1 MIIAYFSDQYWPSIS
16 GVSVSVDA
24 FKKHL
29 CLMGHRVIVFVPD
42 YPDADGYDQIED
54 SQDVHRFQ
62 SHTIAFNDENRLVC
76 RSEKRK
82 IFALLDHLKPEIIHV
97 HTEFALGKI
106 ATSYAKKRRIKLVMT
121 AHTNWE
127 NIVEHYVPVIPAGIA
142 HLCCRLYMRY
152 VYNKADMLV
161 VPTSLMELLLGLYF
175 VKSPIRVIPTGIDT
189 CVFTGAGQHNSALQF
204 DAYHV
209 LEGKRFLFF
218 AGRLGKEKNIPFLID
233 VFARLAPQYKDLM
246 LVICGDG
253 PAKSDLQAYA
263 KSSGCADS
271 ILFPGYIERKRLH
284 HFYRRAE
291 VFVFASKVESQ
302 GMVVLEA
309 MACGTPVVAI
319 GKMGTREVMGGDT
332 GGFMVDD
339 DIFDFTEKVQLLLS
353 SPALHKAKAEGARRH
368 AESWTMEVQAEKMLK
383 LYRRLLEGQSAQ
395 LPEFPQKNRS
405 ETSPVEL

>member
-1 MIIAYFSDQYWPSIS
+1 MNIAYFSDQYWPSIS

-29 CLMGHRVIVFVPD
+29 CLLGHRVIIFVPD
-42 YPDADGYDQIED
+42 YPGAVEYDQNED
-54 SQDVHRFQ
+54 VQDVHRFQ
-62 SHTIAFNDENRLVC
+62 SHKILFNDENRLVC

-82 IFALLDHLKPEIIHV
+82 IFALLDHLQPEIIHV

-106 ATSYAKKRRIKLVMT
+106 AASYARKRRIKLVMT

-127 NIVEHYVPVIPAGIA
+127 NIVDHYIPVIPAGIA
-142 HLCCRLYMRY
+142 HLCCRLYMRFI
-152 VYNKADMLV
+152 YNKADMLV

-175 VKSPIRVIPTGIDT
+175 VKSPIKVIPTGIDR
-189 CVFTGAGQHNSALQF
+189 CVFPDNWHRDVPFQIDVF
-204 DAYHV
+204 PI

-233 VFARLAPQYKDLM
+233 VFASLAPHFKNLM
-246 LVICGDG
+246 LVIGGDG
-253 PAKSDLQAYA
+253 PAKRDLQDYA
-263 KSSGCADS
+263 KNSGLSDS
-271 ILFPGYIERKRLH
+271 ILFTGYIERKKLQI
-284 HFYRRAE
+284 FYRRAE
-291 VFVFASKVESQ
+291 IFVFASKVESQ

-319 GKMGTREVMGGDT
+319 GKMGTREVMGGDA

-339 DIFDFTEKVQLLLS
+339 DKSEFAEKVQLLLNN
-353 SPALHKAKAEGARRH
+353 PEIHKAKAMGAKRH

-383 LYRRLLEGQSAQ
+383 LYVKLLKREQA
-395 LPEFPQKNRS
+395 P
-405 ETSPVEL
+405 TT